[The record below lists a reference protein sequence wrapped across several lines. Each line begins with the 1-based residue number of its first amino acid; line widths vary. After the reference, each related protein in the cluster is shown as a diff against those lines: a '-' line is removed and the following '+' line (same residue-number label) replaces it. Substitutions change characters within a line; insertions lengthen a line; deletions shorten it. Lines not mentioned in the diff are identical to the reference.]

1 MARINFEASSEL
13 EETIDNLVKL
23 TGSSSK
29 SELLRRAIAL
39 MKVAAEAQEKGEKIV
54 IADEDRNP
62 KVELQIYYI
71 DNLRNL

>member
-1 MARINFEASSEL
+1 MSRINFEASPEL
-13 EETIDNLVKL
+13 EETIDNLVIL

-39 MKVAAEAQEKGEKIV
+39 MKIAAEAQKKGEKIV

-62 KVELQIYYI
+62 KVELQIY
-71 DNLRNL
+71 

>member
-1 MARINFEASSEL
+1 MSRINFEASAEL

-23 TGSSSK
+23 TNSSSK

-39 MKVAAEAQEKGEKIV
+39 MKVAAEAQQKGEKIV

-62 KVELQIYYI
+62 KVELQIY
-71 DNLRNL
+71 

>member
-1 MARINFEASSEL
+1 MSRINFEASAEL

-23 TGSSSK
+23 TNSSSK

-39 MKVAAEAQEKGEKIV
+39 MKIAAEAQQKGEKIV

-62 KVELQIYYI
+62 KVELQIY
-71 DNLRNL
+71 

>member
-1 MARINFEASSEL
+1 MSRINFEASAEL

-23 TGSSSK
+23 TNSSSK

-39 MKVAAEAQEKGEKIV
+39 MKIAAEAQQKGEKIV

-62 KVELQIYYI
+62 KVEVQIY
-71 DNLRNL
+71 